1 LLIIGLL
8 VIALRKTK
16 AATGKWLGNLSPE
29 MFWLITW
36 ALGGIVVMSLIP
48 SKRVD
53 RIFPAIPPLCL
64 LLAAQIKVIMA
75 ENVIRV
81 RRIAAFAIVFA
92 AIFTGA
98 YAAMRVMDGYRN
110 HRDALV
116 KFGREVR
123 RIAAAEHLR
132 YEVVPGR
139 DESLLLY
146 LQRPRFYTR
155 ITETTAAP
163 PGLDALVV
171 PTDEEPWRSSKF
183 TYRVTVGKKS
193 EHPSSYGFLTLPRR

>member
-1 LLIIGLL
+1 
-8 VIALRKTK
+8 
-16 AATGKWLGNLSPE
+16 
-29 MFWLITW
+29 MFWLMTW

-53 RIFPAIPPLCL
+53 RIFPAVPPLCM
-64 LLAAQIKVIMA
+64 LLAAQIKAFMA
-75 ENVIRV
+75 DNVIRV
-81 RRIAAFAIVFA
+81 RRIATFAIIFA
-92 AIFTGA
+92 AIFTGT
-98 YAAMRVMDGYRN
+98 YVTMRLIGGYRN

-132 YEVVPGR
+132 YEILPGR

-155 ITETTAAP
+155 IETIAAS

-171 PTDEEPWRSSKF
+171 PSDEEPWRSGRF
-183 TYRVTVGKKS
+183 PYRVTVEKKS

>member
-1 LLIIGLL
+1 
-8 VIALRKTK
+8 
-16 AATGKWLGNLSPE
+16 

-64 LLAAQIKVIMA
+64 LLAGQIRVFMA
-75 ENVIRV
+75 DDVVRV
-81 RRIAAFAIVFA
+81 RRITAFAIVFA
-92 AIFTGA
+92 TIFSGS
-98 YAAMRVMDGYRN
+98 YVAMRVIDGYRDD
-110 HRDALV
+110 RDRLV

-132 YEVVPGR
+132 YEILPGR

-155 ITETTAAP
+155 AQTIVASS
-163 PGLDALVV
+163 GLDALVV
-171 PTDEEPWRSSKF
+171 PLDEEPWRSGKF
-183 TYRVTVGKKS
+183 SYRLTVEKKS